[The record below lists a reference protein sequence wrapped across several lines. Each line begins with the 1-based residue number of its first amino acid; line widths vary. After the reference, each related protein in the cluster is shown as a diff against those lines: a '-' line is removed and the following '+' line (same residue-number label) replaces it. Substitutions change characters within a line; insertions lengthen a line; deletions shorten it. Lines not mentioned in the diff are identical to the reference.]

1 MNQITDWLII
11 NWVETIAALLGLIGI
26 YLQIKQNP
34 WYWFSALIMVLMY
47 ILVFYQAG
55 FYADM
60 SFQFYYLIVSIYG
73 WIHWIKSRGKSNS
86 ESLIVYKLS
95 KSQWLIALLASTA
108 FFVIIYLILD
118 KFTDSQVAAG
128 DAFTTS
134 LSITATWLLA
144 RKILENWLFW
154 IVVDAV
160 STGLYIYKGLYPSAI
175 LFTVLTVLAVVGYI
189 KWRKATENA

>member
-1 MNQITDWLII
+1 MNQITDWLTI

-47 ILVFYQAG
+47 IFVFYQAG

-73 WIHWIKSRGKSNS
+73 WTHWVTSRGKADN

-95 KSQWLIALLASTA
+95 KSQWIIALLVSII
-108 FFVIIYLILD
+108 FFAVIYFILD
-118 KFTDSQVAAG
+118 KYTNSQVAIG
-128 DAFTTS
+128 DAFTTA

-154 IVVDAV
+154 IIVDVV
-160 STGLYIYKGLYPSAI
+160 STGLYFYKGLFPSAI
-175 LFTVLTVLAVVGYI
+175 LFTVLTVLAIVGYI
-189 KWRKATENA
+189 KWRKATENV